1 MESEWNRE
9 QMRMSYDIRMIY
21 TAEIDN
27 SHGIFYA
34 PFNLNILRI
43 IVDLHA
49 IKVDKKT
56 KICLNCCDLT
66 DFNTS
71 RAYTPYTFF
80 QNLER
85 DLTDPIDH
93 SSIYQKHIDRLNKID
108 VTHFEDQGEFKIANN
123 RLSLFPYH
131 RRVLRNKNEL
141 TSDIR
146 WTVGSAS
153 RTALLETPTVRG
165 VIDGYKHFLKTN

>member
-1 MESEWNRE
+1 MEAEWKQE
-9 QMRMSYDIRMIY
+9 EKRMSYYIRTIF

-43 IVDLHA
+43 IIDLHA
-49 IKVDKKT
+49 IKVDKNT

-66 DFNTS
+66 DYNQS
-71 RAYTPYTFF
+71 REYTPYTYF

-85 DLTDPIDH
+85 NLGDNSDNWLTDKKLHPV
-93 SSIYQKHIDRLNKID
+93 IYQKHIDRLTKID
-108 VTHFEDQGEFKIANN
+108 ITHFVDQGEFKIANN

-131 RRVLRNKNEL
+131 RRVLKNKNEL
-141 TSDIR
+141 TADIR
-146 WTVGSAS
+146 WTLGSAS
-153 RTALLETPTVRG
+153 RTALL
-165 VIDGYKHFLKTN
+165 